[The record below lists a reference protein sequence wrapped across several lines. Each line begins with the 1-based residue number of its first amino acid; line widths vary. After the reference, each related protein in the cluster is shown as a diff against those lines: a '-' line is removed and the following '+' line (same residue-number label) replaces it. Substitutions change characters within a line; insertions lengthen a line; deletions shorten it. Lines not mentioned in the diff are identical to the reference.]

1 MVPAPRDA
9 DLEEIGSPAGGGQDV
24 AAIEAKYSMGG
35 ADDFSESAAD
45 ATVRVARITQRDRSR
60 TGASWRLAKNLCSR
74 LSTRYRW

>member
-1 MVPAPRDA
+1 MIPAPEGA
-9 DLEEIGSPAGGGQDV
+9 DLEEIGSPTKGGQDV
-24 AAIEAKYSMGG
+24 AAIEAKCSMGG

-45 ATVRVARITQRDRSR
+45 ATVRVARITQRDKSQ

>member
-1 MVPAPRDA
+1 M
-9 DLEEIGSPAGGGQDV
+9 
-24 AAIEAKYSMGG
+24 EAKCSMGG

-45 ATVRVARITQRDRSR
+45 ATVRVARITLRDRSR